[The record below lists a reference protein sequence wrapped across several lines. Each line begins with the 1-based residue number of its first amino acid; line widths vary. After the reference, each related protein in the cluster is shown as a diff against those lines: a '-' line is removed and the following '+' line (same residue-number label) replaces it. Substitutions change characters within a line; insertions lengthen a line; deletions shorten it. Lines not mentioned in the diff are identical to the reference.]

1 MLSFKIKKLGN
12 YWYPDI
18 QHEANNIFTF
28 DEKLNRYLNIVDNS
42 KCGELTIEFEELG
55 VIFNGI
61 NILYFEEQDITRYLM
76 TDDDFNL
83 HFMINN
89 HIFEINSDFYWLLE
103 HNFNFNF
110 HKESYRLHVY

>member
-18 QHEANNIFTF
+18 NHDINEICTF
-28 DEKLNRYLNIVDNS
+28 DVKLNRYLNLIDVS

-55 VIFNGI
+55 SIWGGY
-61 NILYFEEQDITRYLM
+61 NILYFDEQDITRYLM
-76 TDDDFNL
+76 TNDEFNL
-83 HFMINN
+83 KYMVNN
-89 HIFEINSDFYWLLE
+89 HIFEISSDLYWLLE
-103 HNFNFNF
+103 NNFNFNF